1 MRIILTCTVLGI
13 PTVTTSHE
21 TCLQTHSVKL
31 IGNVFVI
38 DDLPVIDEI
47 YWTKNGNKINTQ
59 VNEGKYSKVSVDNP
73 SLTIYNV
80 NQYDAGHYTLTATNA
95 AGTTVS
101 DTIVLGT
108 VFTIF
113 PK

>member
-1 MRIILTCTVLGI
+1 M
-13 PTVTTSHE
+13 
-21 TCLQTHSVKL
+21 
-31 IGNVFVI
+31 I
-38 DDLPVIDEI
+38 DKRPVIEEI
-47 YWTKNGNKINTQ
+47 YWTKNGNKIDTQ
-59 VNEGKYSKVSVDNP
+59 GNEEKYSKVSVDVP

-101 DTIVLGT
+101 EAIVLGI

-113 PK
+113 HE

>member
-21 TCLQTHSVKL
+21 TCLQTQSVKL
-31 IGNVFVI
+31 IGKVFVI
-38 DDLPVIDEI
+38 DDLPVINEI
-47 YWTKNGNKINTQ
+47 YWTKNEIKIDTQ
-59 VNEGKYSKVSVDNP
+59 VNEEKYSKVSVDVP

-80 NQYDAGHYTLTATNA
+80 NQYDAGRYRLTATNA

>member
-1 MRIILTCTVLGI
+1 M
-13 PTVTTSHE
+13 
-21 TCLQTHSVKL
+21 
-31 IGNVFVI
+31 I
-38 DDLPVIDEI
+38 DKRPVIEEI
-47 YWTKNGNKINTQ
+47 YWTKNGNKIDTQ
-59 VNEGKYSKVSVDNP
+59 GNEEKYTKVSVDVP

-101 DTIVLGT
+101 EAIVLGI

-113 PK
+113 HE